1 MRVRLDVSS
10 KIRLKRQ
17 RNSEKSFQK
26 ASSYASQNRQKTK
39 KLLVRPL
46 LCKLRD
52 AIAWEKIYIRKQ
64 DVACA
69 SMVQSNIPHGI
80 DRVWPLR
87 CSHEVKINTMH
98 ERRNNLKIFFHVCS
112 VPFRNEMRRQK
123 IRAILGKNYCYN
135 AIDMGPFQ
143 TSSSCLS
150 APTLSEVI

>member
-1 MRVRLDVSS
+1 MYLEKYDLRDRGIQRKVS
-10 KIRLKRQ
+10 KKHQ
-17 RNSEKSFQK
+17 ATHHKTDK
-26 ASSYASQNRQKTK
+26 KTK

-46 LCKLRD
+46 FCKLRD

-69 SMVQSNIPHGI
+69 SMVQCNIPHGI

-87 CSHEVKINTMH
+87 CSHEVKVNTMH